1 MPNLTEQWT
10 AKNVRISVLVL
21 DLLTKFLSQGVE
33 DGSEAAAAAS
43 GPLPGGGG
51 RPMWLSVFGN
61 CEAALEIFV
70 GVRGRTAAELHLH
83 VLGIDVKSRLTER
96 ANFFFI
102 LSKTTVVK
110 QFIRMF
116 NKNLVDA
123 CKLQVVNKY
132 SVFHPVIR

>member
-33 DGSEAAAAAS
+33 DGSEAAAAAAAAAS

-51 RPMWLSVFGN
+51 RQMWLSVFGN

-96 ANFFFI
+96 ANFFLFCQRR
-102 LSKTTVVK
+102 L
-110 QFIRMF
+110 
-116 NKNLVDA
+116 
-123 CKLQVVNKY
+123 
-132 SVFHPVIR
+132 